1 MALGV
6 YQAINPIGGV
16 VSPFV
21 VNPLSNA
28 LHFNVFIIGG
38 FIALVLAVIL
48 LIGRYQRNLVH
59 HQASSQL

>member
-38 FIALVLAVIL
+38 FIAAS
-48 LIGRYQRNLVH
+48 YAFC
-59 HQASSQL
+59 ASSSAFL